1 MLLSD
6 YTGSARK
13 SRKSKIDERQ
23 ALRHGSHGCT
33 FLNFEFQFAPVL
45 RDCGKQFTR
54 KNSPVCFPVHLFD
67 FHLCAIS
74 IMNVFLVEQTS
85 RKSTPSVTKQ
95 EVLF

>member
-13 SRKSKIDERQ
+13 IRKSKIDERLQ
-23 ALRHGSHGCT
+23 ALRHEYHRST
-33 FLNFEFQFAPVL
+33 FLNFEFQFALVL

-67 FHLCAIS
+67 FHLSAIS
-74 IMNVFLVEQTS
+74 I
-85 RKSTPSVTKQ
+85 
-95 EVLF
+95 